1 MSLKTPT
8 CLLLD
13 NNKKFVS
20 FGFEAENEY
29 ANLAMDGEQDKY
41 YYFYRFKMK
50 LHNNKVNIYLKKR
63 HNQSMWYRNQEQP
76 RAIFYLRPLLFF
88 ICLLKL

>member
-50 LHNNKVNIYLKKR
+50 LHNNNVNIYLK
-63 HNQSMWYRNQEQP
+63 N
-76 RAIFYLRPLLFF
+76 IF
-88 ICLLKL
+88 

>member
-1 MSLKTPT
+1 VDDTDPLKIHANQTWNAGGRQLMSLKTPT

-41 YYFYRFKMK
+41 YYFYRFK
-50 LHNNKVNIYLKKR
+50 
-63 HNQSMWYRNQEQP
+63 QP
-76 RAIFYLRPLLFF
+76 RALFYLRPFLFF